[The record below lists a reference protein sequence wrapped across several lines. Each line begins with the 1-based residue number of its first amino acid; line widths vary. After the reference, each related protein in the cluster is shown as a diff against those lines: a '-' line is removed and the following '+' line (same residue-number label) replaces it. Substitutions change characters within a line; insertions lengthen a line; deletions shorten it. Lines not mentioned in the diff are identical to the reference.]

1 MAKSQ
6 SDIGLIG
13 LAVMGQNLAL
23 NIADHGFQISVYN
36 RTTEKTDKFVAEN
49 PNTPGGVV
57 GTRTLEEFVQSL
69 AKPRKIVIL
78 VQAGKGTDAVIDSL
92 LPLLSP
98 NDIVIDGGNA
108 LWTDTIRR
116 EKNLREKGFRFI

>member
-1 MAKSQ
+1 MRKGLVFRGITVVVEPLPFAMAKSH

-49 PNTPGGVV
+49 PNTPGGLV
-57 GTRTLEEFVQSL
+57 GSKSLEEFVQSL
-69 AKPRKIVIL
+69 AKPRRIVIL
-78 VQAGKGTDAVIDSL
+78 VQAGKATDAVIDSL
-92 LPLLSP
+92 VALL
-98 NDIVIDGGNA
+98 D
-108 LWTDTIRR
+108 
-116 EKNLREKGFRFI
+116 K